1 MATGLKELNE
11 HTRKDGLTVKKL
23 IALLLVAAF
32 VCSASIGCG
41 DKTTPAAKPTTAAP
55 PAK

>member
-23 IALLLVAAF
+23 IASLLVAAF

-41 DKTTPAAKPTTAAP
+41 DKTTPAAKPATTTPAP
-55 PAK
+55 K